1 MHNIILKLKID
12 KDGQLIPANE
22 MEKSKLKAFAASTKS
37 EDTLDAFITI
47 IDGNAKTLG
56 QLAKV
61 HVLMRELANET
72 GHTLDEI
79 KFLVKERAGLI
90 ELDETGDKILKS
102 FAECSKGELSK
113 AIQECIS
120 IGDEI
125 GCYLY

>member
-22 MEKSKLKAFAASTKS
+22 MEKSKLKAFAASAKS

-79 KFLVKERAGLI
+79 KLLVKERAGLI
-90 ELDETGDKILKS
+90 EL
-102 FAECSKGELSK
+102 
-113 AIQECIS
+113 
-120 IGDEI
+120 
-125 GCYLY
+125 